1 MKEKKEKLKYAFGYA
16 DLGNE
21 TRDLNTVE
29 ADLTKSNDAKE
40 AAYTEINRLNGEQK
54 DMNDKIS
61 RVTNQAAAADRNARE
76 KQDAFTRDQEAA
88 KRRDELNQLLGKVRD
103 CLFNTA
109 S

>member
-1 MKEKKEKLKYAFGYA
+1 MKEKREKLKYAFGYP

-54 DMNDKIS
+54 DINDKIS

-76 KQDAFTRDQEAA
+76 KQDAFTRDQEAS
-88 KRRDELNQLLGKVRD
+88 KRLDELNQLLGKVRD